1 MRAFTF
7 ALALGAGILGAASC
21 KGTFLPQSD
30 EDCRESEGCHGYGR
44 CTFDRGTNKCVVGS
58 GEDCAQSRICQ
69 KDLLCV
75 KVGDTCA
82 KE

>member
-1 MRAFTF
+1 MRLLAGIV
-7 ALALGAGILGAASC
+7 ALGIAALGAASC
-21 KGTFLPQSD
+21 KGTFLPTSD
-30 EDCRESEGCHGYGR
+30 EDCRASEGCHGYGR
-44 CTFDRGTNKCVVGS
+44 CTFDRGTSKCVVGS

-69 KDLLCV
+69 KELLCV